1 MRTLVFF
8 LLGIFFIILQ
18 TTLFQRFPVWIG
30 VPDLVFLQI
39 VFMAIHL
46 RIYEGAFLTL
56 VFGVILE
63 ALSGYFLGLY
73 ALAYLLVFV
82 ITKGLSA
89 ALSINEANHQPPIVA
104 LSYLL
109 ANGFVYIFSFMLA
122 DDGLSSWD
130 WGGLLQRVLIVIVL
144 VVPVNHLFNS
154 ILDLCDR
161 GIEKKQLFFHRK
173 TGNRYRS

>member
-8 LLGIFFIILQ
+8 LLGTFFIILQ
-18 TTLFQRFPVWIG
+18 TTLFQSFPGWIG

-46 RIYEGAFLTL
+46 RVYEGAFLTL
-56 VFGVILE
+56 VFGVMLE
-63 ALSGYFLGLY
+63 TLSGYFLGLY
-73 ALAYLLVFV
+73 ALAYLLIFT

-104 LSYLL
+104 LGYLL
-109 ANGFVYIFSFMLA
+109 ANGFVYICSVMLA
-122 DDGLSSWD
+122 NVDQSSWD

-144 VVPVNHLFNS
+144 VVPVNHFFNL
-154 ILDLCDR
+154 ILDFCDR
-161 GIEKKQLFFHRK
+161 GIEKKQLFFYRK
-173 TGNRYRS
+173 SGNRYRN